1 MNRQTE
7 YNQKHKNKSSL
18 LVKTMQTH
26 FSEQLSLDAIST
38 QAVANLSLLPEQ
50 LETPALGPWD
60 NLLENVDELLRIE

>member
-1 MNRQTE
+1 
-7 YNQKHKNKSSL
+7 
-18 LVKTMQTH
+18 MQTH